1 MKKKKKT
8 LYIRK
13 VRINLKKKKTIS
25 PFKAESFLRNFNH
38 IFRRKINILKKK
50 NFVKFLN
57 KFESTNFDKVFNF
70 IKCFGMKKSYRF
82 FNFKYKSK
90 LSKFLFLKF
99 KKKKAKNIL
108 LKFKRKKLYNKKI
121 KKSAF
126 RKKKYIN
133 KDKKKDIDILKLR
146 FVFFFSQ
153 KVNFRRMRMKNIK
166 FKEKLCLY
174 FSYRHMMYLPV
185 RGQRTKTNAK
195 TRKDFNV

>member
-1 MKKKKKT
+1 M
-8 LYIRK
+8 
-13 VRINLKKKKTIS
+13 
-25 PFKAESFLRNFNH
+25 
-38 IFRRKINILKKK
+38 
-50 NFVKFLN
+50 
-57 KFESTNFDKVFNF
+57 
-70 IKCFGMKKSYRF
+70 
-82 FNFKYKSK
+82 
-90 LSKFLFLKF
+90 
-99 KKKKAKNIL
+99 
-108 LKFKRKKLYNKKI
+108 LYNKKI